1 MNIAICDD
9 EENVR
14 YLIRKLIE
22 KQTKDCRIM
31 EFSSGG
37 ELLQFWRREDREQ
50 IEILFLD
57 IAMEGADGM
66 ETAEQIRAW
75 KEEREEPLWGSLP
88 LLIFVTGH
96 PEYMAKA
103 FSVNA
108 FQYLVKPIDEKEFAD
123 VFALALRECCH
134 LGVKKNAEPRKILVR
149 DGNITRNIPVEDI
162 YYIESNNRK
171 IIIAVGDEKI
181 ECYGKIG
188 GMERELQE
196 GFFRTHRGYLVNMKY
211 VERYSRTEVQM
222 KDGSRLL
229 ISKYKYQDFVKAYLG
244 YLAEDGR

>member
-1 MNIAICDD
+1 MW
-9 EENVR
+9 
-14 YLIRKLIE
+14 
-22 KQTKDCRIM
+22 
-31 EFSSGG
+31 GG
-37 ELLQFWRREDREQ
+37 
-50 IEILFLD
+50 
-57 IAMEGADGM
+57 
-66 ETAEQIRAW
+66 
-75 KEEREEPLWGSLP
+75 LP

-108 FQYLVKPIDEKEFAD
+108 FQYLVKPIDEEEFAD
-123 VFALALRECCH
+123 VFALALRECCR
-134 LGVKKNAEPRKILVR
+134 LGVKKNTEPRKILVR
-149 DGNITRNIPVEDI
+149 NGNITRNIPVEDI

-222 KDGSRLL
+222 KNGSSLL
-229 ISKYKYQDFVKAYLG
+229 ISKYKYQDFVKAYLA

>member
-108 FQYLVKPIDEKEFAD
+108 FQYLVKPIDEREFAD

>member
-14 YLIRKLIE
+14 CLIRKLIE

>member
-57 IAMEGADGM
+57 IVMEGADGM

-108 FQYLVKPIDEKEFAD
+108 FQYLVKPIDEREFAD